1 MTEAKMPWDREGE
14 TFDEDKARKWIADL
28 VGDKEK
34 LQERLSKATSSSKGK
49 AGEAEDLRKENLQLK
64 VQIHTGLDDRQIA
77 RLVGNTFEEVMED
90 AAAYA
95 EETGIE
101 LRSLIE
107 EDDAGTQDQDDSG
120 AAPEGQT
127 KSVERNYR
135 NPGQQVIQEA
145 EVDLSE
151 IAAGL
156 DVY

>member
-49 AGEAEDLRKENLQLK
+49 AGEAEELRKENLRLK

-77 RLVGNTFEEVMED
+77 RLVGNTFEEVMDD

-107 EDDAGTQDQDDSG
+107 DDDAGTQDQDDSG
-120 AAPEGQT
+120 AGHEGQT

>member
-49 AGEAEDLRKENLQLK
+49 AGEAEELRKENLRLK

-107 EDDAGTQDQDDSG
+107 DDDAGTQDQDDPG
-120 AAPEGQT
+120 ADREGQT

>member
-49 AGEAEDLRKENLQLK
+49 AGEAEELRKENLQLK

-77 RLVGNTFEEVMED
+77 RLVGNTFEEIMED

-107 EDDAGTQDQDDSG
+107 DDDAGTQDQDDSG
-120 AAPEGQT
+120 AGHEEQA
-127 KSVERNYR
+127 KSVGRNYR

>member
-49 AGEAEDLRKENLQLK
+49 AGEAEELRKENLRLK

-107 EDDAGTQDQDDSG
+107 DDDAGTQDQDDSG
-120 AAPEGQT
+120 VGHEGQAKT
-127 KSVERNYR
+127 VERNYR